1 MLHAIINIV
10 FSSLPSQSHMMQDDC
25 TEMEGT
31 NSVVNSYY
39 GLCSFCY
46 KPIVL

>member
-10 FSSLPSQSHMMQDDC
+10 FSLLPSQSHMMQDDC
-25 TEMEGT
+25 TGMEGT
-31 NSVVNSYY
+31 NSVVNY